1 MPKQSDYDS
10 RLLARLIREQ
20 GQVITR
26 SQALEC
32 RLPHA
37 TIDNKV
43 AADGPWQALLPGVY
57 LTVTGTPTQDHREIA
72 ALLYAGPAGMLTGP
86 CAVRRHR
93 LRSPGPAT
101 VDVLVSRAV
110 RRQSLSFVRLHR
122 TERMPKTWFAT
133 GPVRFAEVPRAVA
146 DAARQLDSLSD
157 VRSVIFEALQQRAC
171 TVDQLITELRE
182 GPARGSSLIRTVMTE
197 AIDGV
202 RSGAEADFRMLLMR
216 GRVPRP
222 MFNARL
228 YTADG
233 DFIAMVDAWW
243 DDAGVAAEVDSRA
256 YHISPAAQD
265 RDRDRH
271 DMLIA
276 HGVFP
281 LHFSPRR
288 IRAEGEGVLRDIE
301 AAIAKGSQRP
311 RLSIVAVP
319 VDEGTTFAR
328 ART

>member
-1 MPKQSDYDS
+1 
-10 RLLARLIREQ
+10 
-20 GQVITR
+20 
-26 SQALEC
+26 
-32 RLPHA
+32 
-37 TIDNKV
+37 
-43 AADGPWQALLPGVY
+43 
-57 LTVTGTPTQDHREIA
+57 
-72 ALLYAGPAGMLTGP
+72 
-86 CAVRRHR
+86 
-93 LRSPGPAT
+93 
-101 VDVLVSRAV
+101 
-110 RRQSLSFVRLHR
+110 
-122 TERMPKTWFAT
+122 MPKTWLAT
-133 GPVRFAEVPRAVA
+133 GPVRFAEAPRAVA
-146 DAARQLDSLSD
+146 DAARQLDTLSD
-157 VRSVIFEALQQRAC
+157 VRSVVYEALQKRVC
-171 TVDQLITELRE
+171 TVGQLITELKE
-182 GPARGSSLIRTVMTE
+182 GPSRGSSLIRAVLTE

-202 RSGAEADFRMLLMR
+202 RSGGEADFRTLLMR

-222 MFNARL
+222 IFNARL

-256 YHISPAAQD
+256 YHLSPTAQD

-276 HGVFP
+276 YGVFP

-319 VDEGTTFAR
+319 VDEGTTSVR